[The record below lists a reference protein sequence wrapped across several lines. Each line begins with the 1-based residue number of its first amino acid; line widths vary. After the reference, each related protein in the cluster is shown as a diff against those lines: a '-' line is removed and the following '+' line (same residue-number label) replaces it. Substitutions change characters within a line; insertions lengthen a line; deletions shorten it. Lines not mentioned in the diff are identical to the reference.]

1 MILRRLADSIR
12 RQDWFTVLLEVVIV
26 VIGVFIGIQVANWNE
41 MRTQNALEM
50 SYLIALHEDFGT
62 VMAELESDIA
72 SYEATANAMTLLL
85 EQSRKDAWD
94 VPLATLND
102 AVRNLIV
109 MEGTPIV
116 SATYLNLTGSGD
128 LAIIRSQEVKNAI
141 SSFFGKRDVIGLVS
155 QTHEMQLVTIFQ
167 PYIISNLDYVS
178 LLREG
183 RGMQASDGFEP
194 ERIVEVLQ
202 TPEFRNVVAAKWD
215 TVTDLRNLLNLA
227 LMDAR
232 AVGKLLSEEIERA
245 R

>member
-1 MILRRLADSIR
+1 MILRRISESIR

-155 QTHEMQLVTIFQ
+155 ETHEMQLVTIFQ